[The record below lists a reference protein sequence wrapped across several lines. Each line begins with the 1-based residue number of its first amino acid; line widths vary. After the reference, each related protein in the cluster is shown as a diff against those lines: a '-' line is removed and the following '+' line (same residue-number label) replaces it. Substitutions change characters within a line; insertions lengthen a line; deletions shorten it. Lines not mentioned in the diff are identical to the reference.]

1 MSFLYPIRN
10 VTHNIDTQY
19 VRFNLTE
26 FTCCDEITLLDTLS
40 DLSRSFVRAY
50 DEATGLDLP
59 ACSRLPALRWQDY
72 EWINLE
78 TKKPVKKRKIA

>member
-26 FTCCDEITLLDTLS
+26 FT
-40 DLSRSFVRAY
+40 LSRSFVRAY